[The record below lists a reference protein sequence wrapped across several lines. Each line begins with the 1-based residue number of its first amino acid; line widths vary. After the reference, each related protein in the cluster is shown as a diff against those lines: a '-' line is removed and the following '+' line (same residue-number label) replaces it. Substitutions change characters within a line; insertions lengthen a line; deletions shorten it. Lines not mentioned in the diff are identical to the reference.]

1 MVHKM
6 TIPPTDDATTMRA
19 VIAAVLVEVEV
30 LPLAS
35 AEEEAEAA
43 EAVSSTE
50 AVLVIVECEALPV
63 SP

>member
-1 MVHKM
+1 M

-19 VIAAVLVEVEV
+19 VIAAVLGEVEV

-35 AEEEAEAA
+35 AEEEAEAV

-50 AVLVIVECEALPV
+50 VVLVIVECEVLPV